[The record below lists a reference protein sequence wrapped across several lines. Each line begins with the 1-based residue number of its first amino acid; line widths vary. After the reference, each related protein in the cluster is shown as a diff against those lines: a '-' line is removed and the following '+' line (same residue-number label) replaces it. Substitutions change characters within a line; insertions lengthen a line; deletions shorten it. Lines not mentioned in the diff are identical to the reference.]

1 MSQLPEN
8 NEAFDYN
15 PEYSEPHQGDD
26 NGPLGA
32 VASGGQLLLANGL
45 SDDVLSKETGRFA
58 ANLSLL
64 FGALSFACIP
74 GIPSSVYF
82 IPLALILSALGIW
95 QARVARRHGV
105 YAAVGMIVNVAGM
118 IIFMLL
124 GALALF
130 LTILFS
136 GLH

>member
-1 MSQLPEN
+1 MQSGTDNQPLP
-8 NEAFDYN
+8 
-15 PEYSEPHQGDD
+15 
-26 NGPLGA
+26 
-32 VASGGQLLLANGL
+32 ASGI
-45 SDDVLSKETGRFA
+45 SDDVLNRGNWTVRREPLPTLRCSK
-58 ANLSLL
+58 LCVYS
-64 FGALSFACIP
+64 

-105 YAAVGMIVNVAGM
+105 YAALGMIVNVAGM

-124 GALALF
+124 GVLVLF
-130 LTILFS
+130 LAILFS

>member
-1 MSQLPEN
+1 MSQLPQN
-8 NEAFDYN
+8 NEAFNSN
-15 PEYSEPHQGDD
+15 PEYSEPHRDD
-26 NGPLGA
+26 AGAQSGTDNQPLPAGER
-32 VASGGQLLLANGL
+32 

-64 FGALSFACIP
+64 FGALSFVCIP
-74 GIPSSVYF
+74 GIRSSVYF

-105 YAAVGMIVNVAGM
+105 YAALGMIVNVAGM

-124 GALALF
+124 GALVVF
-130 LTILFS
+130 LAILFS